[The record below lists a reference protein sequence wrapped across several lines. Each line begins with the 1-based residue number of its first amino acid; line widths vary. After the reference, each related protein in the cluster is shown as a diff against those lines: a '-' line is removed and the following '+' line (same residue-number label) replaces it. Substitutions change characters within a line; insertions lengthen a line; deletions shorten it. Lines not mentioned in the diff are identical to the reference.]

1 MIGLKK
7 NIIFMLI
14 YQMVNYLVPLA
25 LTPYLVRV
33 LGPSSYG
40 ELNYSISIVL
50 YICLFVDFGFTLS
63 ATKRITKYIGNS
75 DKISK
80 LFYTVTLAKT
90 FLLITGITILILSI
104 STLDTINSVKTIIVI
119 SAIQIIAT
127 VISPLWLFNG
137 LQLTA
142 VFAVFN
148 IIFKV
153 ASVPLVFFLVK
164 TPTDVGY
171 AAFFQT
177 APLFFSSILALI
189 YLYKKKILINT
200 NYIPRF
206 KLIIRTLNS
215 SLFYYIG
222 TMSVSL
228 YTMSTP
234 IILGLVSTSEQV
246 GFYSA
251 SDKIRA
257 AVVGVYVVIGN
268 VIYPRVQRF
277 YHEDHNLGFQYVK
290 KIIIAVIPLCT
301 IASIMLF
308 YISPFITKYFL
319 GEEFGESEVIL
330 KIMSP
335 MMFLIPLSII
345 LSNYI
350 LLGMGHKK
358 LFSRIPM
365 ITATIHIIVATILS
379 LKFGSI
385 GASIAILIS
394 EIVSFIL
401 LFITCCK
408 LGYIKKLCVLKL

>member
-14 YQMVNYLVPLA
+14 YQIVNYLVPLA
-25 LTPYLVRV
+25 LTPYLVRI

-80 LFYTVTLAKT
+80 LFYTVTVAKT

-153 ASVPLVFFLVK
+153 ASIPLVFFLVK

-189 YLYKKKILINT
+189 YLYK
-200 NYIPRF
+200 
-206 KLIIRTLNS
+206 
-215 SLFYYIG
+215 
-222 TMSVSL
+222 
-228 YTMSTP
+228 
-234 IILGLVSTSEQV
+234 
-246 GFYSA
+246 
-251 SDKIRA
+251 
-257 AVVGVYVVIGN
+257 
-268 VIYPRVQRF
+268 
-277 YHEDHNLGFQYVK
+277 
-290 KIIIAVIPLCT
+290 
-301 IASIMLF
+301 
-308 YISPFITKYFL
+308 
-319 GEEFGESEVIL
+319 
-330 KIMSP
+330 
-335 MMFLIPLSII
+335 
-345 LSNYI
+345 
-350 LLGMGHKK
+350 
-358 LFSRIPM
+358 
-365 ITATIHIIVATILS
+365 
-379 LKFGSI
+379 
-385 GASIAILIS
+385 
-394 EIVSFIL
+394 
-401 LFITCCK
+401 
-408 LGYIKKLCVLKL
+408 